1 MFKVSQS
8 KVKRWRRC
16 KQEYH
21 YKYVDGLKRKHVKR
35 PFAFGRLVHEMIE
48 AEANGDDP
56 FEYLNNLNIDQ
67 MKLFQAEREEYGDLV
82 ADVRTIMTA
91 YFEYWED
98 RPLTPIRMKKR
109 SAEHPFEIDIA
120 PDILWRGYIDEIA
133 ITWTGLRALVEHK
146 TFSKK
151 PSEDERWRNLQSSV
165 YARAV
170 DMMGWK
176 PIEAVCW
183 DYIRSKPPTQPQIL
197 KDGSISVR
205 KIDTLPSVVRA
216 VLAELPHAFKYEEF
230 LQQVEA
236 SQSDWFDRVISK
248 LSRTTVDIIFDQ
260 FVESSIDM
268 KENHGK
274 KSEMNIER
282 HCGWCEF
289 EPLCRARLQNHDFD
303 FVKEREY
310 EKE

>member
-1 MFKVSQS
+1 
-8 KVKRWRRC
+8 
-16 KQEYH
+16 
-21 YKYVDGLKRKHVKR
+21 
-35 PFAFGRLVHEMIE
+35 
-48 AEANGDDP
+48 
-56 FEYLNNLNIDQ
+56 
-67 MKLFQAEREEYGDLV
+67 
-82 ADVRTIMTA
+82 
-91 YFEYWED
+91 
-98 RPLTPIRMKKR
+98 
-109 SAEHPFEIDIA
+109 
-120 PDILWRGYIDEIA
+120 
-133 ITWTGLRALVEHK
+133 
-146 TFSKK
+146 
-151 PSEDERWRNLQSSV
+151 
-165 YARAV
+165 
-170 DMMGWK
+170 MMGWK

-303 FVKEREY
+303 FVREREY